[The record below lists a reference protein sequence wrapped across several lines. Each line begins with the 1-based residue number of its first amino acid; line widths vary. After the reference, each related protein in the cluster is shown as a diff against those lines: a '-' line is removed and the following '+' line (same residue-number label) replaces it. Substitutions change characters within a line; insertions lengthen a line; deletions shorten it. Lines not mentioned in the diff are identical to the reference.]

1 MSVDLVKKNALTVIE
16 EASNINNRY
25 SFDNLSK
32 KLSEAQNTVNNFRI
46 NAPLIGLFSAGKS
59 SILNKY
65 LNIDLP
71 VGIEAKTSV
80 ACEFVYDTDEYLEVI
95 TDKNESSRK
104 SIAELKDLTI
114 ENCSFVRM
122 HLNNNKLMNM
132 KDITIVDMPG
142 LDSGYEQHNKA
153 IRNYINS
160 ASYFIIIMD
169 IENGTIKK
177 SLLDFLKE
185 LDLYSLN
192 FGFILS
198 KYEQKDETD
207 IENIT
212 RNTKENILNYIG
224 KDVFV
229 GKVSVLNS
237 DIADFEE
244 ILSNMQV
251 IAIAKNCLYS
261 NLKLILEEDLL
272 KELNR
277 KLKYDRFDIG
287 EINKNIRDLEKKS
300 QDIEKS
306 IEKEAYFIKNKANH
320 QLADAILSD
329 ISNTLS
335 ENVDML
341 VMKAKENSS
350 AFGDTVNSLI
360 RPVISSSADRH
371 LKELFAEIY
380 ERLQVNFNSIV
391 GDLQID
397 SINIGNLEE
406 GNKLIDAGVNV
417 VMEMLKKYLPTAG
430 VTAAGTLAATAA
442 ISSALTLGS
451 VALPIVGTLI
461 AALIPFLGG
470 LLKSNREASQ
480 NESIRSQIL
489 GNIIPKVLSQI
500 RSELDKSIYEQ
511 TDAFIKAVREK
522 FDVEQNSIKE
532 ALENAKKNKEIS
544 ENEFNEKLEVLKADI
559 DKTEKLISQLNTSEE

>member
-16 EASNINNRY
+16 EASNINSRY

-153 IRNYINS
+153 IENYINS

-212 RNTKENILNYIG
+212 KNTKENILNYIG

-237 DIADFEE
+237 DIADFEN

-287 EINKNIRDLEKKS
+287 EINKNIRELEKKS

-320 QLADAILSD
+320 QLVDAILSD

-350 AFGDTVNSLI
+350 ALGDAVNSLI

-380 ERLQVNFNSIV
+380 ERLQVDFTSSFGELKIDSVNIVNLKKGDEEIDIALNSIM
-391 GDLQID
+391 DLA
-397 SINIGNLEE
+397 SR
-406 GNKLIDAGVNV
+406 
-417 VMEMLKKYLPTAG
+417 YLPTFGLGGAG
-430 VTAAGTLAATAA
+430 SLAATAA
-442 ISSALTLGS
+442 ALEAVTFAS
-451 VALPIVGTLI
+451 VAVPIG
-461 AALIPFLGG
+461 AALVLALAPAIFKMA
-470 LLKSNREASQ
+470 KSARESMRDE
-480 NESIRSQIL
+480 NIKSQIL

-522 FDVEQNSIKE
+522 FDVEQNNIKE
-532 ALENAKKNKEIS
+532 ALEKAKKDKEIS
-544 ENEFNEKLEVLKADI
+544 ENEAKEKLEVLKADI
-559 DKTEKLISQLNTSEE
+559 EKTEKLISQLNTEEE

>member
-16 EASNINNRY
+16 EASNINSRY

-104 SIAELKDLTI
+104 NISELKDLTI

-153 IRNYINS
+153 IKNYINS

-212 RNTKENILNYIG
+212 KNTKENILNYIG

-237 DIADFEE
+237 DIADFEN

-287 EINKNIRDLEKKS
+287 EINKNIRELEKKS

-350 AFGDTVNSLI
+350 ALGDAINQLI
-360 RPVISSSADRH
+360 RPIMASSSDRH
-371 LKELFAEIY
+371 LKELFTEIY
-380 ERLQVNFNSIV
+380 ERVQVNFNSIV
-391 GDLQID
+391 GDLQIGSLD
-397 SINIGNLEE
+397 FDNIEE

-489 GNIIPKVLSQI
+489 GNIIPNVLLQI
-500 RSELDKSIYEQ
+500 RGKLEICISEQ

-544 ENEFNEKLEVLKADI
+544 ENEFKEKLEVLKADI
-559 DKTEKLISQLNTSEE
+559 EKTEKLISQLNTSEE

>member
-1 MSVDLVKKNALTVIE
+1 MSVESVKKNALTVIE
-16 EASNINNRY
+16 EASNINTRY
-25 SFDNLSK
+25 GFDNLSK
-32 KLSEAQNTVNNFRI
+32 KLSDAQKTVGGFKI

-80 ACEFVYDTDEYLEVI
+80 ACEFVYDTDEYLEVVS
-95 TDKNESSRK
+95 DKNESNRK
-104 SIAELKDLTI
+104 NISELKDLTI

-122 HLNNNKLMNM
+122 HLNNNKLANL

-153 IRNYINS
+153 IKNYINS

-198 KYEQKDETD
+198 KYEQKEEAD
-207 IENIT
+207 IENIIKT
-212 RNTKENILNYIG
+212 TKENILNFIG

-229 GKVSVLNS
+229 GKVSVFDS
-237 DIADFEE
+237 DIADFEN

-251 IAIAKNCLYS
+251 VAIAKNCLYS
-261 NLKLILEEDLL
+261 NLKSILEEDLL

-287 EINKNIRDLEKKS
+287 EINKNIRELEKKS

-306 IEKEAYFIKNKANH
+306 IEKEAYFIKNKANN
-320 QLADAILSD
+320 QLTDAIISD

-350 AFGDTVNSLI
+350 SFGETINQLI
-360 RPVISSSADRH
+360 RPVIASSSDRH
-371 LKELFAEIY
+371 LKELFSEIY
-380 ERLQVNFNSIV
+380 GRLQVNFNSIV

-397 SINIGNLEE
+397 SINIGSLEE
-406 GNKLIDAGVNV
+406 GNKLIDAGVDV
-417 VMEMLKKYLPTAG
+417 IMEMLKKYLPTAG
-430 VTAAGTLAATAA
+430 VATAGTLVATAA
-442 ISSALTLGS
+442 VTSLTMAS
-451 VALPIVGTLI
+451 VAIPIVGALV
-461 AALIPFLGG
+461 AALIPFFGN

-480 NESIRSQIL
+480 NENIKSQIL
-489 GNIIPKVLSQI
+489 GNIIPNVLLQI
-500 RSELDKSIYEQ
+500 RNKLDGCISEQ

-522 FDVEQNSIKE
+522 FDIEQNSIKE
-532 ALENAKKNKEIS
+532 ALEKAKKDKEIS
-544 ENEFNEKLEVLKADI
+544 ENEFNEKLEILKADI
-559 DKTEKLISQLNTSEE
+559 DKTEKLISELNINEG

>member
-16 EASNINNRY
+16 EASNINSRY

-153 IRNYINS
+153 IKNYINS

-212 RNTKENILNYIG
+212 KNTKENILNYIG

-237 DIADFEE
+237 DIADFEN

-261 NLKLILEEDLL
+261 SLKLILEEDLL

-287 EINKNIRDLEKKS
+287 EINKNIRELEKKS

-350 AFGDTVNSLI
+350 ALGDTINSLI

-380 ERLQVNFNSIV
+380 ERLQVDFTSSF
-391 GDLQID
+391 GELKID
-397 SINIGNLEE
+397 SVNI
-406 GNKLIDAGVNV
+406 VN
-417 VMEMLKKYLPTAG
+417 LKKGDEEIDIALKSIMDLAARYLPTFGLGGAG
-430 VTAAGTLAATAA
+430 ALATTAAASTAVTFA
-442 ISSALTLGS
+442 S
-451 VALPIVGTLI
+451 VAVPIG
-461 AALIPFLGG
+461 AALILALAPAIFKMAKGA
-470 LLKSNREASQ
+470 RESMRDE
-480 NESIRSQIL
+480 NIKSQIL

-522 FDVEQNSIKE
+522 FDVEQNNIKE
-532 ALENAKKNKEIS
+532 TLEKAKKDKEIS
-544 ENEFNEKLEVLKADI
+544 ENEAKEKEELLKADI
-559 DKTEKLISQLNTSEE
+559 EKTEKLISQLNTSEE

>member
-16 EASNINNRY
+16 EASNINSRY

-153 IRNYINS
+153 IKNYINS

-212 RNTKENILNYIG
+212 KNTKENILNYIG

-237 DIADFEE
+237 DIADFEK

-261 NLKLILEEDLL
+261 ILKLILEEDLL

-287 EINKNIRDLEKKS
+287 DINKNIRELEKKS

-397 SINIGNLEE
+397 SINIGSLEE

-489 GNIIPKVLSQI
+489 GNIIPNVLLQI
-500 RSELDKSIYEQ
+500 RGKLEICISEQ

-544 ENEFNEKLEVLKADI
+544 ENEFKEKLEVLKADI

>member
-16 EASNINNRY
+16 EASNINSRY

-104 SIAELKDLTI
+104 SMAELKDLTI

-153 IRNYINS
+153 IKNYINS

-212 RNTKENILNYIG
+212 KNTKENILNYIG

-237 DIADFEE
+237 DIADFEK

-251 IAIAKNCLYS
+251 IAIAKNYLYS
-261 NLKLILEEDLL
+261 ILKLILEEDLL

-287 EINKNIRDLEKKS
+287 DINKNIRELEKKS

-306 IEKEAYFIKNKANH
+306 IEKEAYFIKNKANN

-350 AFGDTVNSLI
+350 ALGDAVNSLI

-397 SINIGNLEE
+397 SINIGSLEE

-489 GNIIPKVLSQI
+489 GNIIPNVLLQI
-500 RSELDKSIYEQ
+500 RGKLEICISEQ

>member
-16 EASNINNRY
+16 EASNINSRY

-104 SIAELKDLTI
+104 SMAELKDLTI

-153 IRNYINS
+153 IKNYINS

-212 RNTKENILNYIG
+212 KNTKENILNYIG

-237 DIADFEE
+237 DIADFEK

-261 NLKLILEEDLL
+261 SLKLILEEDLL

-287 EINKNIRDLEKKS
+287 EINKNIRELEKKS

-397 SINIGNLEE
+397 SINIGSLEE

-489 GNIIPKVLSQI
+489 GNIIPNVLLQI
-500 RSELDKSIYEQ
+500 RGKLEICISEQ

-544 ENEFNEKLEVLKADI
+544 ENEFKEKLEILKADI
-559 DKTEKLISQLNTSEE
+559 EKTEKLISQLNTSEE

>member
-1 MSVDLVKKNALTVIE
+1 MSVESVKKNALTVIE
-16 EASNINNRY
+16 EASNINTRY
-25 SFDNLSK
+25 GFDNLSK
-32 KLSEAQNTVNNFRI
+32 KLLDAQKTVGDFKI

-80 ACEFVYDTDEYLEVI
+80 ACEFVYDSDEYLEVVS
-95 TDKNESSRK
+95 DKNESSRK

-122 HLNNNKLMNM
+122 HLNNDKLMNL

-153 IRNYINS
+153 IKNYISS

-207 IENIT
+207 IENIIKT
-212 RNTKENILNYIG
+212 TKENILNFIG

-229 GKVSVLNS
+229 GKVSVFNS
-237 DIADFEE
+237 DIEDFEN
-244 ILSNMQV
+244 ILTNMKV
-251 IAIAKNCLYS
+251 VAIAKNCLYS
-261 NLKLILEEDLL
+261 NLKSILEEDLL

-287 EINKNIRDLEKKS
+287 EINKNIRELEKKS

-306 IEKEAYFIKNKANH
+306 IEKEAYFIKNKANN
-320 QLADAILSD
+320 QLTDAILSD

-341 VMKAKENSS
+341 VMKAKENSES
-350 AFGDTVNSLI
+350 FGNTINQLV
-360 RPVISSSADRH
+360 RPVIISSSDRH
-371 LKELFAEIY
+371 LKELFTEIY
-380 ERLQVNFNSIV
+380 GRLQVNFDSIV
-391 GDLQID
+391 GELQI
-397 SINIGNLEE
+397 SPVSFSNLDAE
-406 GNKLIDAGVNV
+406 NKLIDTGVNV

-430 VTAAGTLAATAA
+430 VTAAGTLLTTAA
-442 ISSALTLGS
+442 VTSLTMAS
-451 VALPIVGTLI
+451 VALPIVGTLV
-461 AALIPFLGG
+461 AAIIPFLGN
-470 LLKSNREASQ
+470 LFKSGREASQ
-480 NESIRSQIL
+480 NENIKSQIL
-489 GNIIPKVLSQI
+489 GSVIPNVLSQI
-500 RSELDKSIYEQ
+500 RSKLESCIYEQ

-522 FDVEQNSIKE
+522 FETEQNNIKE
-532 ALENAKKNKEIS
+532 ALENAKKEKEAS
-544 ENEFNEKLEVLKADI
+544 EKEFNEKQEILKADI
-559 DKTEKLISQLNTSEE
+559 EKTEKLILEIKE

>member
-16 EASNINNRY
+16 EASNINSRY

-32 KLSEAQNTVNNFRI
+32 KLYETQNTVNNFRI
-46 NAPLIGLFSAGKS
+46 NATLIGLFSAGKS

-95 TDKNESSRK
+95 TDKNESSKK

-153 IRNYINS
+153 IKNYINS

-212 RNTKENILNYIG
+212 KNTKENILNYFG

-237 DIADFEE
+237 DIADFEN

-287 EINKNIRDLEKKS
+287 DINKNIRDLEKKS

-341 VMKAKENSS
+341 VMRAKENSS

-371 LKELFAEIY
+371 MKELFAEIY

-397 SINIGNLEE
+397 SINIGSLEE

-489 GNIIPKVLSQI
+489 GNIIPNVLLQI
-500 RSELDKSIYEQ
+500 RGKLEICISEQ

-544 ENEFNEKLEVLKADI
+544 ENEFKEKLEVLKADI

>member
-16 EASNINNRY
+16 EASNINSRY

-32 KLSEAQNTVNNFRI
+32 NLSEAQNTVNNFRI

-104 SIAELKDLTI
+104 TIAELKDLTI

-122 HLNNNKLMNM
+122 HLNNDKLMNM

-153 IRNYINS
+153 IKNYINS

-207 IENIT
+207 IENIIKD
-212 RNTKENILNYIG
+212 TKENILNYFG

-237 DIADFEE
+237 DIADFEN

-261 NLKLILEEDLL
+261 SLKLILEEDLL

-287 EINKNIRDLEKKS
+287 DINKNIRDLEKKS

-350 AFGDTVNSLI
+350 ALGDAINQLI
-360 RPVISSSADRH
+360 RPVMASSSDRH
-371 LKELFAEIY
+371 LKELFTEIY
-380 ERLQVNFNSIV
+380 ERVQVNFNSIV
-391 GDLQID
+391 GDLQIASLD
-397 SINIGNLEE
+397 FDNIEE
-406 GNKLIDAGVNV
+406 GNKQIDIG
-417 VMEMLKKYLPTAG
+417 LKSISVIASKYLPAAAG
-430 VTAAGTLAATAA
+430 GMAAAGTVALIAGIPLAP
-442 ISSALTLGS
+442 I
-451 VALPIVGTLI
+451 LPIVSGLVLLL
-461 AALIPFLGG
+461 APFLSDK
-470 LLKSNREASQ
+470 LKSMREAKQ
-480 NESIRSQIL
+480 NEKIKSQII
-489 GNIIPKVLSQI
+489 GNVIPSVIPQI
-500 RSELDKSIYEQ
+500 RDKIDTFISEQ
-511 TDAFIKAVREK
+511 TDAFIKAVMEK
-522 FDVEQNSIKE
+522 FEGEGKNIKV
-532 ALENAKKNKEIS
+532 ALENAKKDKEIS
-544 ENEFNEKLEVLKADI
+544 ENEFKEKLEVLKADI
-559 DKTEKLISQLNTSEE
+559 EKTKKLISQLNISEE

>member
-16 EASNINNRY
+16 EASNINSRY

-153 IRNYINS
+153 IKNYINS

-177 SLLDFLKE
+177 SLLDFLKF
-185 LDLYSLN
+185 LDLDSLN

-212 RNTKENILNYIG
+212 KDTKENILNYFG

-287 EINKNIRDLEKKS
+287 EINKNIRELEKKS

-306 IEKEAYFIKNKANH
+306 IEKEAYFIKNKANN

-350 AFGDTVNSLI
+350 ALGDTINSLI
-360 RPVISSSADRH
+360 RPIMVSSSDRH
-371 LKELFAEIY
+371 LKELFTEIY
-380 ERLQVNFNSIV
+380 ERVQVNFNSIV
-391 GDLQID
+391 GDLQIGSLD
-397 SINIGNLEE
+397 FDNIEE
-406 GNKLIDAGVNV
+406 GNKQIDIG
-417 VMEMLKKYLPTAG
+417 LKSISVIASKYLPAAAG
-430 VTAAGTLAATAA
+430 GMAAAGTVALIAGIPLAP
-442 ISSALTLGS
+442 I
-451 VALPIVGTLI
+451 LPIVSGLVLLL
-461 AALIPFLGG
+461 APFLSDK
-470 LLKSNREASQ
+470 LKSMREAKQ
-480 NESIRSQIL
+480 NEKIKSQII
-489 GNIIPKVLSQI
+489 GSVIPSVIPQI
-500 RSELDKSIYEQ
+500 RDKIDTFISEQ
-511 TDAFIKAVREK
+511 TDAFIKAVMEK
-522 FDVEQNSIKE
+522 FEGEGKNIKV

-559 DKTEKLISQLNTSEE
+559 EKTKKLISQLNTDEE

>member
-16 EASNINNRY
+16 EASNINTRY
-25 SFDNLSK
+25 SFENLNK
-32 KLSEAQNTVNNFRI
+32 KLSEAQNTVNNFKI

-104 SIAELKDLTI
+104 NIEELKDLTI

-122 HLNNNKLMNM
+122 HLNNDKLMNM

-153 IRNYINS
+153 IDNYINS

-212 RNTKENILNYIG
+212 KNTKENILNYIG

-229 GKVSVLNS
+229 GHVSVLNS
-237 DIADFEE
+237 DIADFEN

-287 EINKNIRDLEKKS
+287 DINKNIRELEKKS

-306 IEKEAYFIKNKANH
+306 IEREAYFIKNKANN

-350 AFGDTVNSLI
+350 AFGNTVNSLI
-360 RPVISSSADRH
+360 RPVIASSSDRH

-397 SINIGNLEE
+397 SINIGSLEE

-430 VTAAGTLAATAA
+430 VTAAGTLAATAV
-442 ISSALTLGS
+442 ALEAVTLGS
-451 VALPIVGTLI
+451 VAIPIVGILI
-461 AALIPFLGG
+461 AAFIPFLGG

-489 GNIIPKVLSQI
+489 GNIIPNVLLQI
-500 RSELDKSIYEQ
+500 RGKLEICISEQ

-522 FDVEQNSIKE
+522 FDIEQNNIKD
-532 ALENAKKNKEIS
+532 ALEKAKKDKEIS
-544 ENEFNEKLEVLKADI
+544 ENKFNEKLEVLTADI
-559 DKTEKLISQLNTSEE
+559 EKTKKLISQLNTSEE

>member
-16 EASNINNRY
+16 EASNINSRY

-104 SIAELKDLTI
+104 SMAELKDLTI

-153 IRNYINS
+153 IKNYINS

-212 RNTKENILNYIG
+212 KNTKENILNYFG

-237 DIADFEE
+237 DIADFEK

-251 IAIAKNCLYS
+251 IAIAKNYLYS
-261 NLKLILEEDLL
+261 ILKLILEEDLL

-287 EINKNIRDLEKKS
+287 DINKNIRELEKKS

-306 IEKEAYFIKNKANH
+306 IEKEAYFIKNKANN

-397 SINIGNLEE
+397 SINIGSLEE

-489 GNIIPKVLSQI
+489 GNIIPNVLLQI
-500 RSELDKSIYEQ
+500 RGKLEICISEQ

>member
-16 EASNINNRY
+16 EASNINSRY

-153 IRNYINS
+153 IKNYINS

-177 SLLDFLKE
+177 SLLDFLKF
-185 LDLYSLN
+185 LDLDSLN

-212 RNTKENILNYIG
+212 KDTKENILNYFG

-229 GKVSVLNS
+229 GHVSVLNS
-237 DIADFEE
+237 DIADFEK

-261 NLKLILEEDLL
+261 ILKLILEEDLL

-287 EINKNIRDLEKKS
+287 DINKNIRELEKKS

-350 AFGDTVNSLI
+350 ALGDAVNSLI
-360 RPVISSSADRH
+360 KPVMASSSDRH
-371 LKELFAEIY
+371 LKELFTEIY
-380 ERLQVNFNSIV
+380 ERVQVNFNSIV
-391 GDLQID
+391 GDLQIGSLD
-397 SINIGNLEE
+397 FDNIEE
-406 GNKLIDAGVNV
+406 GNKQIDIG
-417 VMEMLKKYLPTAG
+417 LKSISVIASKYLPAAAG
-430 VTAAGTLAATAA
+430 GMAAAGTVALIAGIPLAP
-442 ISSALTLGS
+442 I
-451 VALPIVGTLI
+451 LPIVSGLVLLL
-461 AALIPFLGG
+461 APFLSDK
-470 LLKSNREASQ
+470 LKSMREAKQ
-480 NESIRSQIL
+480 NEKIKSQII
-489 GNIIPKVLSQI
+489 GNVIPSVIPQI
-500 RSELDKSIYEQ
+500 RDKIDIFISEQ
-511 TDAFIKAVREK
+511 TDAFIKAVMEK
-522 FDVEQNSIKE
+522 FEGEGKNIKV
-532 ALENAKKNKEIS
+532 ALENAKKDKEIS

-559 DKTEKLISQLNTSEE
+559 EKTKKLISQLNTDEE

>member
-1 MSVDLVKKNALTVIE
+1 MSVELVKKNALTVIE
-16 EASNINNRY
+16 EASNINTKY
-25 SFDNLSK
+25 SFENLSK
-32 KLSEAQNTVNNFRI
+32 SLLEMKNTVKNFKI

-80 ACEFVYDTDEYLEVI
+80 ACEFVYDTDEYLEVVS
-95 TDKNESSRK
+95 DKNESSRK
-104 SIAELKDLTI
+104 SIDELKDLTI

-122 HLNNNKLMNM
+122 HLNNDKLANL

-153 IRNYINS
+153 IKNYISS

-207 IENIT
+207 IENIIKI
-212 RNTKENILNYIG
+212 TKENILNFIG
-224 KDVFV
+224 KDVLV
-229 GKVSVLNS
+229 GKVSAFNS
-237 DIADFEE
+237 DIADFEN
-244 ILSNMQV
+244 ILSNMQTV
-251 IAIAKNCLYS
+251 DIAKNNLYS
-261 NLKLILEEDLL
+261 SLKLILEDLL

-277 KLKYDRFDIG
+277 KLKYDRFDIN
-287 EINKNIRDLEKKS
+287 EINKNIRELEKKS

-306 IEKEAYFIKNKANH
+306 IEKEAYFIKNKANN
-320 QLADAILSD
+320 QLTDAILSD

-341 VMKAKENSS
+341 VMKAKENSES
-350 AFGDTVNSLI
+350 FGNTINQLV
-360 RPVISSSADRH
+360 RPVIISSSDRH
-371 LKELFAEIY
+371 LKELFTEIY
-380 ERLQVNFNSIV
+380 GRLQVNFDSIV
-391 GDLQID
+391 GNLQIE
-397 SINIGNLEE
+397 SVNFESLEV
-406 GNKLIDAGVNV
+406 GNKQIDIGLSAIMG
-417 VMEMLKKYLPTAG
+417 MATKYLPTTA
-430 VTAAGTLAATAA
+430 VTVAGTLVTTAA
-442 ISSALTLGS
+442 VTSLTMAT
-451 VALPIVGTLI
+451 VAVPVI
-461 AALIPFLGG
+461 AALVLAFSPFIGDK
-470 LLKSNREASQ
+470 LKAMREASQ
-480 NESIRSQIL
+480 NEKIKSQIL
-489 GNIIPKVLSQI
+489 GSVIPNVLSQI
-500 RSELDKSIYEQ
+500 RSKLESCIYEQ

-522 FDVEQNSIKE
+522 FETEQNNIKE
-532 ALENAKKNKEIS
+532 ALENAKKETEAS
-544 ENEFNEKLEVLKADI
+544 EKEFNEKQEILKADI
-559 DKTEKLISQLNTSEE
+559 EKTEKLILEIKE

>member
-1 MSVDLVKKNALTVIE
+1 MSVELVKKNALTVIE
-16 EASNINNRY
+16 EASNINTKY
-25 SFDNLSK
+25 SFENLSK
-32 KLSEAQNTVNNFRI
+32 SLLEMQNTVKNFKI

-80 ACEFVYDTDEYLEVI
+80 ACEFVYDTDEYLEVVS
-95 TDKNESSRK
+95 DKNESSRK

-122 HLNNNKLMNM
+122 HLNSDKLMNL

-153 IRNYINS
+153 IKNYISS

-185 LDLYSLN
+185 LDLYKLK

-207 IENIT
+207 IENIIK
-212 RNTKENILNYIG
+212 NTEETILNHIG
-224 KDVFV
+224 EKVFV
-229 GKVSVLNS
+229 GKVSPHNS
-237 DIADFEE
+237 DIEDFEN
-244 ILSNMQV
+244 ILSNMQTV
-251 IAIAKNCLYS
+251 DIAKNNLYS
-261 NLKLILEEDLL
+261 SLKLILEDLL

-277 KLKYDRFDIG
+277 KLKYDRFDID
-287 EINKNIRDLEKKS
+287 EINKNIRELEKKS

-306 IEKEAYFIKNKANH
+306 IEKEAYFIKNKANN
-320 QLADAILSD
+320 QLTDAILSD

-350 AFGDTVNSLI
+350 SLGNAINQLVRKNITV
-360 RPVISSSADRH
+360 SSERN
-371 LKELFAEIY
+371 LRKLFSEIY
-380 ERLQVNFNSIV
+380 ERLHIDFTSTF
-391 GDLQID
+391 GELKID
-397 SINIGNLEE
+397 S
-406 GNKLIDAGVNV
+406 VNV
-417 VMEMLKKYLPTAG
+417 GNIKKGDEEIDIALNEITKLAARYLPTFGLGGAASLAT
-430 VTAAGTLAATAA
+430 TAAATAITFA
-442 ISSALTLGS
+442 Q
-451 VALPIVGTLI
+451 VAVPIT
-461 AALIPFLGG
+461 AAL
-470 LLKSNREASQ
+470 
-480 NESIRSQIL
+480 
-489 GNIIPKVLSQI
+489 VV
-500 RSELDKSIYEQ
+500 
-511 TDAFIKAVREK
+511 AFAPLFSKMVKGAQRG
-522 FDVEQNSIKE
+522 
-532 ALENAKKNKEIS
+532 NAK
-544 ENEFNEKLEVLKADI
+544 
-559 DKTEKLISQLNTSEE
+559 

>member
-1 MSVDLVKKNALTVIE
+1 MSVDLVKKNALTVID
-16 EASNINNRY
+16 EASNINARY

-32 KLSEAQNTVNNFRI
+32 NLLETQKTVNNFKI

-71 VGIEAKTSV
+71 IGIEAKTSV
-80 ACEFVYDTDEYLEVI
+80 ACEFVYDSEEYLEVVS
-95 TDKNESSRK
+95 DKNESSRK

-122 HLNNNKLMNM
+122 HLNNNKLADL

-142 LDSGYEQHNKA
+142 LDSGYEKHNKA
-153 IRNYINS
+153 IKNYINS

-207 IENIT
+207 IENIIKT
-212 RNTKENILNYIG
+212 AKENILNFIG

-229 GKVSVLNS
+229 GKVSVFDS
-237 DIADFEE
+237 DISDFEN

-251 IAIAKNCLYS
+251 VAIAKNCLYS
-261 NLKLILEEDLL
+261 NLKSILEEYLL

-287 EINKNIRDLEKKS
+287 EINKNIRELEKKA

-306 IEKEAYFIKNKANH
+306 IEKEAYYIKNKANN
-320 QLADAILSD
+320 QLTDAILSD

-350 AFGDTVNSLI
+350 SFREAINQLVRKNVVVSSEKHLRKLFSEIYSRLNIDF
-360 RPVISSSADRH
+360 SSSFGE
-371 LKELFAEIY
+371 LK
-380 ERLQVNFNSIV
+380 
-391 GDLQID
+391 ID
-397 SINIGNLEE
+397 SVSVGNIKKGDEE
-406 GNKLIDAGVNV
+406 IDIALNEITKLATR
-417 VMEMLKKYLPTAG
+417 YLPTFGFGGAASLAT
-430 VTAAGTLAATAA
+430 TAA
-442 ISSALTLGS
+442 ALEAVTFAS
-451 VALPIVGTLI
+451 VAVPI
-461 AALIPFLGG
+461 AAALVVAFAPLVAKMV
-470 LLKSNREASQ
+470 KSVKDEML
-480 NESIRSQIL
+480 NENIKSQIL
-489 GNIIPKVLSQI
+489 GEVIPKVLSQI
-500 RSELDKSIYEQ
+500 RDTLDKSIYEQ
-511 TDAFIKAVREK
+511 TDAFIKAVKEK
-522 FDVEQNSIKE
+522 FEDEQNSIKE
-532 ALENAKKNKEIS
+532 ALEKAKKDKEIS
-544 ENEFNEKLEVLKADI
+544 ENEFEEKRKILQDDI
-559 DKTEKLISQLNTSEE
+559 DKTEKLILQLNIDGE